1 MIPQGAVMDFRSDD
15 AGAVY
20 TYQRAGG
27 TYALAFRGTAGKPE
41 WHYRFKT
48 EGARDQRI
56 DEFFASIQH
65 HKTSKA
71 ERRQKASAY
80 RHDVKPGD
88 IFRASWGYDQTNI
101 DYYQVVRLIGEHMAE
116 VREIQQQS
124 EDTAYMQGKCVP
136 MPGAWATE
144 AYYDGDAEQYKAEHG
159 LYPRRDKAPFR
170 VKIQGHEGGE
180 PYFRV
185 ASYCSASRIKP
196 LAEIAGAKVFAASH
210 WTAYA

>member
-48 EGARDQRI
+48 VEQRELRI
-56 DEFFASIQH
+56 AEFFTSIEAHQQRV
-65 HKTSKA
+65 T
-71 ERRQKASAY
+71 ERRAQTSAY

-101 DYYQVVRLIGEHMAE
+101 DYYQVVALIGQHMAE

-124 EDTAYMQGKCVP
+124 EETAYMQGKCVP
-136 MPGAWATE
+136 APGVWATE
-144 AYYDGDAEQYKAEHG
+144 ADYSPAGEAHKAEHG
-159 LYPRRDKAPFR
+159 TYPRKDTASRR
-170 VKIQGHEGGE
+170 VKIQGVGNE
-180 PYFRV
+180 PCFRV
-185 ASYCSASRIKP
+185 ASYCFAYRIKP
-196 LAEIAGAKVFAASH
+196 LAEIAGAKVFAESH